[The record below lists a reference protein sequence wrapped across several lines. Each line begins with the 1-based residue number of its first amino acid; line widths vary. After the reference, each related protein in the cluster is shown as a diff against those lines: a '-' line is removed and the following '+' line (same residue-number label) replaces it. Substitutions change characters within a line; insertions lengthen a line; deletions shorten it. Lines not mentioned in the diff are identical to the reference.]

1 MKVEDEWDR
10 NPDQED
16 LEDLLF
22 VTYETDKIGLDR
34 LLQVIKDSG
43 FDAEVRDR

>member
-1 MKVEDEWDR
+1 MQVEDEWDR

-22 VTYETDKIGLDR
+22 VTYENKKTDLAK
-34 LLQVIKDSG
+34 LLKVVEDSG
-43 FDAEVRDR
+43 FDAQVRDH